1 MQHRQTVVRY
11 GHNNSSPSHLQRS
24 GTSDLQRCCQTDDV
38 VHAPL
43 SSRNTSHVM
52 NNRSL
57 SVVSIYVQVISFCFY
72 KLFSTVG
79 PYPRVWPHDYRRV
92 YGRMIP
98 MGPFSVR
105 GGIRRGGIRRAY
117 TGVCPYGGYAPD
129 SCHVHAIRWG
139 GIRRAYTHVHAIR
152 RGWYSAGIHGG
163 MPLRWVC
170 ARFMSCSCNPTG
182 VVFDGGGIRRAYTGV
197 CPYGGYAPA
206 TFGVTGAL
214 FFELKKEKIRLS
226 VPRALR
232 AWHRSA
238 CRRMR

>member
-105 GGIRRGGIRRAY
+105 GGIRRGGIRRAPTVGTRPIHVMFMQSDGVVFGGHTRGYAPTVGTRPIHVMFMQSGGGGIRRAY

-129 SCHVHAIRWG
+129 SCHVHAIR
-139 GIRRAYTHVHAIR
+139 
-152 RGWYSAGIHGG
+152 RGWYS
-163 MPLRWVC
+163 
-170 ARFMSCSCNPTG
+170 TG
-182 VVFDGGGIRRAYTGV
+182 VVSDGHTR
-197 CPYGGYAPA
+197 GYAP
-206 TFGVTGAL
+206 TVGTHL
-214 FFELKKEKIRLS
+214 
-226 VPRALR
+226 P
-232 AWHRSA
+232 RSA
-238 CRRMR
+238 

>member
-117 TGVCPYGGYAPD
+117 TGVCPYGGYAP
-129 SCHVHAIRWG
+129 
-139 GIRRAYTHVHAIR
+139 
-152 RGWYSAGIHGG
+152 
-163 MPLRWVC
+163 
-170 ARFMSCSCNPTG
+170 
-182 VVFDGGGIRRAYTGV
+182 
-197 CPYGGYAPA
+197 A